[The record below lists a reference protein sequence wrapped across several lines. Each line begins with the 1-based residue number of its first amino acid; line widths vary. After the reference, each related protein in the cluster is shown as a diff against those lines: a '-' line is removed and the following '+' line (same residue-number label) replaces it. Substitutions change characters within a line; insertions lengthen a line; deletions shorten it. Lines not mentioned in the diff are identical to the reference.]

1 MKMIFKKFIP
11 RRTFL
16 RGVGTAIALPL
27 LDGMVPAFGAKND
40 AAKAVARMAFF
51 YGPNGRNHGPVDA
64 GDRGCR
70 FQDVSNSGASD
81 SISGSTSGAERT
93 GHQGR

>member
-27 LDGMVPAFGAKND
+27 LDGMVPG
-40 AAKAVARMAFF
+40 VR
-51 YGPNGRNHGPVDA
+51 
-64 GDRGCR
+64 
-70 FQDVSNSGASD
+70 S
-81 SISGSTSGAERT
+81 
-93 GHQGR
+93 